1 VTTRTQ
7 AAIVKHYVKRGWAS
21 DVLSD
26 PFKTGLEEAETDE
39 GAGEIEERKVE
50 VRQALVADHQATEA
64 VEPGKR
70 PLDDPPEP
78 PELVAGLDAPSSTSC
93 LIACARCCRW
103 ST

>member
-1 VTTRTQ
+1 MSLS
-7 AAIVKHYVKRGWAS
+7 KR
-21 DVLSD
+21 V
-26 PFKTGLEEAETDE
+26 LEEAETDE
-39 GAGEIEERKVE
+39 GAGEIEERKVQ